1 MSRNWSLQ
9 KIKKVGY
16 PRNCDIP
23 KREENPT
30 MKSIIPNNDFT
41 IQLEDLV
48 KNFLKDKMELYLK
61 EEIKNFIE
69 VEKPNQGLQRN
80 GYYERSL
87 DTKYGKI
94 EDISVPRD
102 RQGEYKTQLFEPYQR
117 RDGWL
122 EEAIIRMY
130 QSGMSTREVGRF
142 VEKMVGSA
150 YSAATISNITDVV
163 HKDIETWQK
172 RTLKKRYSVLYLDGM
187 YIKVRRDTVD
197 KEVVYVVMGV
207 NEDGH
212 REILGFYVGG
222 RESSTGWQTILADL
236 YTRGLKEVLLGVFDG
251 LSGLEE
257 AFLAVY
263 PKADVQRCV
272 VHKVRNTLN
281 KVRKKDQFEISE
293 GLKLIYKSPTR
304 EIAQIQFEKFK
315 EDWSKK
321 YPKEVQSWEQDLP
334 VLLTF
339 MKYPMDIRSGIYT
352 TNWIERTIKEF
363 RKRVK
368 PMNSLPDIKAAEK
381 ILYLTVKTMNDKW
394 STRIS
399 AGFAK
404 AKPKLQEMFSER
416 YS

>member
-1 MSRNWSLQ
+1 
-9 KIKKVGY
+9 
-16 PRNCDIP
+16 
-23 KREENPT
+23 
-30 MKSIIPNNDFT
+30 MKSIIPANEFT
-41 IQLEDLV
+41 NQLEDLV

-69 VEKPNQGLQRN
+69 VEKPDQGLQRN

-102 RQGEYKTQLFEPYQR
+102 RQGEYKTQLFEPYKR

-130 QSGMSTREVGRF
+130 QTGMSTRDVGKF
-142 VEKMVGSA
+142 VERMVGSTN
-150 YSAATISNITDVV
+150 SATTISNITEVV
-163 HKDIETWQK
+163 HQDIEAWQK
-172 RTLKKRYSVLYLDGM
+172 RPLNKRYSVLYLDGM

-212 REILGFYVGG
+212 REILAFYVGG
-222 RESSTGWQTILADL
+222 RESSTGWHTILADL
-236 YTRGLKEVLLGVFDG
+236 YTRGLREVLLGVFDG

-281 KVRKKDQFEISE
+281 QVRKKDQVDISE
-293 GLKLIYKSPTR
+293 GVKLVYKSPTR

-315 EDWSKK
+315 EEWSKK

-381 ILYLTVKTMNDKW
+381 ILYLTVKSMNDKW

-399 AGFAK
+399 AGFAQSK
-404 AKPKLQEMFSER
+404 SKLQEMFTKR
-416 YS
+416 YN

>member
-1 MSRNWSLQ
+1 
-9 KIKKVGY
+9 
-16 PRNCDIP
+16 
-23 KREENPT
+23 
-30 MKSIIPNNDFT
+30 MKPIIPNNDFT
-41 IQLEDLV
+41 NQLEDLV

-69 VEKPNQGLQRN
+69 VEKPDQGLQRN

-130 QSGMSTREVGRF
+130 QSGMSTRDVGRF

-150 YSAATISNITDVV
+150 YSATTISNITEVV
-163 HKDIETWQK
+163 HQDIEAWQK
-172 RTLKKRYSVLYLDGM
+172 RPLNKRYSVLYLDGM

-212 REILGFYVGG
+212 REILAFYVGG
-222 RESSTGWQTILADL
+222 RESSTGWHTILADL
-236 YTRGLKEVLLGVFDG
+236 YTRGLREVLLGVFDG

-281 KVRKKDQFEISE
+281 QVRKKDQVDISE

-315 EDWSKK
+315 EEWSKK

-381 ILYLTVKTMNDKW
+381 ILYLTVKSMNDKW

-399 AGFAK
+399 AGFAQSK
-404 AKPKLQEMFSER
+404 SKLQEMFTER
-416 YS
+416 YN